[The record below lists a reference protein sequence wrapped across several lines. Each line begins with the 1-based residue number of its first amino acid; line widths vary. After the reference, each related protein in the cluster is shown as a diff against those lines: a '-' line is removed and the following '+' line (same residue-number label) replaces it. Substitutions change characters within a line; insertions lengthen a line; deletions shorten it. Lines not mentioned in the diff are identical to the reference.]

1 MLGNVR
7 NAELTTPQ
15 GLRYIVQQHFE
26 TQLLQSCAAKCKER
40 DMLLILDDETTK
52 IISSALGMYKL
63 MESRIYLVELISKKR
78 APYRQ
83 SAPIYFLSPTMENV
97 NKLIE
102 DWTPSKSRKEP
113 LYADSVFL
121 YFTKAVPDGIFK
133 KIKSCKPLI
142 SRLKAFV
149 ELNID
154 FLANEDRV
162 FHFDMGQ
169 SNIFSHL
176 VRNAALGG
184 GPSAQEIAIAEKLVT
199 VCASLNEYPHIR
211 YRASSKTASSIAQ
224 IFNDKFNSFISSN
237 DSWWYHGDSEH
248 TEKGRGTLLV
258 LSRQDDCLSP
268 LVHEF
273 TYQAIVNDLLKL
285 EGDKITIGGGA
296 TGGGTDLKDTL
307 LNDDDE
313 LWVEL
318 RGKHIADVLEIIS
331 SRVRE
336 IVNSNSGVVNKK
348 GGKPLSMS
356 QMTAALKNLPE
367 YQEVMAKL
375 RDHMQIAHDC
385 MKVFTQTGLLEL
397 SGIEQ
402 TLVNGTDEE
411 GTVGRVAEIVGRVEE
426 RLNIMNDPTGRFRLL
441 AIFIVSQKG
450 LRANDKDRLFEAAR
464 LGPKEIKA
472 VRNLEKIGYP
482 LIQGIASNSR
492 FSSYMGNDKLVKRKV
507 DAESELEYDDSR
519 YVSDLKVILNEIQQ
533 KKLSFKEYPS
543 IYPMPDE
550 GEKSSGIATTGVA
563 SVRARSSRYSN
574 KRANG
579 TSGKTRLVVFVAGG
593 ACYSELRAAKEVMA
607 SGGQEII
614 LGSTHLVNPTQF
626 VHDLVSL

>member
-1 MLGNVR
+1 
-7 NAELTTPQ
+7 
-15 GLRYIVQQHFE
+15 
-26 TQLLQSCAAKCKER
+26 
-40 DMLLILDDETTK
+40 MLLILDDETTK

-121 YFTKAVPDGIFK
+121 YFTKAVPDEIFK
-133 KIKSCKPLI
+133 KMKSCKPLI

-464 LGPKEIKA
+464 LGPEEIKA

-519 YVSDLKVILNEIQQ
+519 YVSDLKVILNDIQQ
-533 KKLSFKEYPS
+533 KKMSFKEYPS

-574 KRANG
+574 KRAND